1 VAGLLKSRKA
11 RASRKAW
18 LSAAVSVLPLAAALA
33 AGTAL
38 PAFAQTAPNASP
50 TGLPSGLPSTP
61 GEREQLLLAADS
73 LVYDFDGESVS
84 AVGGV
89 QIVYGGYRLV
99 SRSVTFNRKTG
110 RMRASGNV
118 ELIEPGGNRI
128 YADEIDVTDNFSD
141 GFVNALRLETTENTR
156 FAAARAERS
165 GGNMTVFEKG
175 IYTAC
180 EPCAEK
186 PEKPVTWQIKAETI
200 IWNQQR
206 KTIRFEGARFELF
219 GFSLASLPAFEIADH
234 TVRRK
239 SGFMVPTAGYKSTL
253 GAFAKIPYFWAVT
266 PNMDVLLEAR
276 GYSRQ
281 GLFLSGTFTHQ
292 LNNGFYSITAA
303 GISQQNPQ
311 LFAAPQDSQNVER
324 GLIGTKGAFRINPRW
339 SFGWDVLAQS
349 DNNFARTYD
358 VDGYSDY
365 RRASEIYLTGLSG
378 RNYMDL
384 RASRFEIQDGGNPGA
399 QERQALVLPSL
410 DYRHTLDEAVLGG
423 EFTISANGRNIDR
436 QRNDISGTSVRGIAG
451 QNGRMTVAADWQ
463 RTMIAPGGLAITALA
478 GVRGDGFYT
487 DYDNAAFVGLQPVSY
502 DVPGSFFRGMA
513 TAGLDI
519 RYPVLFTAEGSTH
532 VFEPRVQILA
542 RPDAAG
548 QNNLGLPNEDSQSLV
563 FDAASLFDT
572 DKFSGLD
579 RVEGG
584 VRANAGLR
592 YSGTWDNGLRADAL
606 FGQSFHLSGDNPYAA
621 PDLVYA
627 GAFSGLETDTSDF
640 VASASVGYTVP
651 KGSDAL
657 FTSWS
662 IGAGGRF
669 DEETF
674 AMRRGDVEL
683 TAANATASVA
693 LRYSFID
700 DQPNYGY
707 SVNREEIKGSAN
719 LKFAEYWTASAAATF
734 NLSADKIASYG
745 VGLRYD
751 DECFTYGMSFNE
763 SRNVVSGERTR
774 TIGLNFS
781 VRTIGEFGNN
791 FSAN

>member
-1 VAGLLKSRKA
+1 M
-11 RASRKAW
+11 
-18 LSAAVSVLPLAAALA
+18 
-33 AGTAL
+33 
-38 PAFAQTAPNASP
+38 
-50 TGLPSGLPSTP
+50 
-61 GEREQLLLAADS
+61 LLAADS

-99 SRSVTFNRKTG
+99 SRNVTFNRKTG
-110 RMRASGNV
+110 RMLASGNV

-156 FAAARAERS
+156 FAAARAERAN
-165 GGNMTVFEKG
+165 GNMTVFEKG
-175 IYTAC
+175 VYTAC

-186 PEKPVTWQIKAETI
+186 PDKPVTWQVKAETI

-219 GFSLASLPAFEIADH
+219 GFPLASLPSFEIADH
-234 TVRRK
+234 TVTRK
-239 SGFMVPTAGYKSTL
+239 TGFLIPSAGYKSDL
-253 GAFAKIPYFWAVT
+253 GAYAKIPFFWAIA
-266 PNMDVLLEAR
+266 PNMDALLETRA
-276 GYSRQ
+276 YSRQ
-281 GLFLSGTFTHQ
+281 GVFVSGTFTHQ
-292 LNNGFYSITAA
+292 LNNGAYSITAA
-303 GISQQNPQ
+303 GISQQNPSV
-311 LFAAPQDSQNVER
+311 FTTAQDSGNVER
-324 GLIGTKGAFRINPRW
+324 GLIGSKGAFRINPRW
-339 SFGWDVLAQS
+339 SFGWNVLAQS

-358 VDGYSDY
+358 VAGYNDY

-378 RNYMDL
+378 RNYFDL
-384 RASRFEIQDGGNPGA
+384 RASRFEIQDGANPGA
-399 QERQALVLPSL
+399 QKQQALVLPAL
-410 DYRHTLDEAVLGG
+410 DYRHTFDEAVLGG

-436 QRNDISGTSVRGIAG
+436 SQDDITGTSVRGLAG
-451 QNGRMTVAADWQ
+451 QNGRMTLAAGWQ

-478 GVRGDGFYT
+478 GLRGGAFYT
-487 DYDNAAFVGLQPVSY
+487 DYDNAGFIGLQPVSY
-502 DVPGSFFRGMA
+502 DVPDSFFRGMA

-519 RYPVLFTAEGSTH
+519 RYPVLFTGTGSSH

-548 QNNLGLPNEDSQSLV
+548 QATLGLPNEDSQSLV

-621 PDLVYA
+621 PDLAYA

-640 VASASVGYTVP
+640 VTSASLGYTVP
-651 KGSDAL
+651 QGSDAV
-657 FTSWS
+657 FTSWML
-662 IGAGGRF
+662 GAGGRF
-669 DEETF
+669 DEKTF
-674 AMRRGDVEL
+674 AMRRADVEL
-683 TAANATASVA
+683 TAASAVASVGV
-693 LRYSFID
+693 RYSFID
-700 DQPNYGY
+700 EQPNYGF
-707 SVNREEIKGSAN
+707 SSDREEVKTSASV
-719 LKFAEYWTASAAATF
+719 KFAEHWTANAAATF
-734 NLSADKIASYG
+734 NLSADKLASYG

-763 SRNVVSGERTR
+763 SRNVISGERTR
-774 TIGLNFS
+774 TIGVNFS
-781 VRTIGEFGNN
+781 LRTIGDFGNN
-791 FSAN
+791 FTAN